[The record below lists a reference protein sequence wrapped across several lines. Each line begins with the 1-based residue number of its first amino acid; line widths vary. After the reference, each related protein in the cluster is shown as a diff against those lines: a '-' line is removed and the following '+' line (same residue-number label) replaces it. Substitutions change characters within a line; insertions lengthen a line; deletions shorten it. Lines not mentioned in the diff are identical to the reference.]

1 MSRSYSV
8 QMNHICALHSYSFVC
23 YEGCG
28 SYISICLYSSH
39 GNIHIGMY
47 YIQILYLYIWE
58 FSETSFVYF
67 ACQYINMI
75 IFYYEFFIN
84 CIQIARVNIYKI
96 MYLYNQELNY
106 IN

>member
-1 MSRSYSV
+1 MRSIAIV
-8 QMNHICALHSYSFVC
+8 SFAMKVAVR
-23 YEGCG
+23 
-28 SYISICLYSSH
+28 IFSICLYSSH

-67 ACQYINMI
+67 ACQYVNMI